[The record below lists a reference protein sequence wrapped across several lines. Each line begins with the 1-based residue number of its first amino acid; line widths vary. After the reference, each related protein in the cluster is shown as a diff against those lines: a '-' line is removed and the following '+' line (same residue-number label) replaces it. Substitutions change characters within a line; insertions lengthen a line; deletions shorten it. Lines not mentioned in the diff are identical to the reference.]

1 MWNNRECIRHTK
13 MSGFLDNCQCR
24 CECIELGDRRNAVVS
39 IVSGILFFSGWWI
52 VIDAAA
58 MYPDEKDFNKAFH
71 TCGVFATLAF
81 FFINSVSNGQ
91 IRGESY
97 TDGCLGQTAARV
109 WLFIGFLMGFGSLI
123 AASWI
128 LFGFYVVNNPGM
140 PEWPGVAVFLQ
151 NALIFFSSL
160 IFKFGRT
167 EDLWG

>member
-1 MWNNRECIRHTK
+1 

-81 FFINSVSNGQ
+81 FCINSVSNGQ

-123 AASWI
+123 AAAWI
-128 LFGFYVVNNPGM
+128 LFGFYVVNNPGI
-140 PEWPGVAVFLQ
+140 PDWPGVAVFLQ